1 MFNDYPKHDF
11 SWVLS
16 NLFERLD
23 STFTEHKHPWKTCNY
38 TLVYYPKSLLVY
50 IKRIRRNQ
58 LYLFS

>member
-23 STFTEHKHPWKTCNY
+23 STFTEHNHIPGKHVTILWYIIQK
-38 TLVYYPKSLLVY
+38 VY
-50 IKRIRRNQ
+50 
-58 LYLFS
+58 